1 MTLMSNGLR
10 ITLIVVTVIVGV
22 WLLLLFVNLIFV
34 ASFSSIFKKHKRAVP
49 VVLYS
54 KYESLNSLVSIMKQS
69 GINIDNRFVAI
80 LSDISSQDFSEPGS
94 QQFEKV
100 KNTLSY
106 LRDELMFV
114 ANQHPELKDDFEFNQ
129 VKKNINDTDIQ
140 YRSTVA
146 MYNADVLGYNYWIS
160 FLPCRFVFL
169 MFRVKPK
176 EIIS

>member
-1 MTLMSNGLR
+1 MTLMSTGLR
-10 ITLIVVTVIVGV
+10 ITLIVIAAIVGV
-22 WLLLLFVNLIFV
+22 WLLLLLVNLIFV

-49 VVLYS
+49 VVLYT
-54 KYESLNSLVSIMKQS
+54 KYESLNNLVAIMKQA
-69 GINIDNRFVAI
+69 GIKVDNRLVAI
-80 LSDISSQDFSEPGS
+80 LGDISSNDFAEPGS
-94 QQFEKV
+94 QQFETA

-106 LRDELMFV
+106 LRDELMFI

-129 VKKNINDTDIQ
+129 VKKNINDCDIQ

-169 MFRVKPK
+169 IFRVKPK